1 MYILKSLRDES
12 PKDKP
17 AYEYRVQIIHAI
29 GNIFKDMRYLFNA
42 FENAEVY
49 TSQDLAENA
58 AIELD
63 NQHFTEYDVLLIS
76 NFSHYTWNRIKEL
89 STVELEN
96 VA

>member
-1 MYILKSLRDES
+1 
-12 PKDKP
+12 
-17 AYEYRVQIIHAI
+17 
-29 GNIFKDMRYLFNA
+29 MRYLFNA

-76 NFSHYTWNRIKEL
+76 SFSHYTWNRIKEL